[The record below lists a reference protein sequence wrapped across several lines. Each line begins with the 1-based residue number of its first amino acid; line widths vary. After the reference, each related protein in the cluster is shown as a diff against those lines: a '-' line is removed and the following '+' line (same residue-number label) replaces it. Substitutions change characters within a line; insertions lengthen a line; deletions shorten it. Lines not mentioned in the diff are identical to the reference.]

1 MMAIRPL
8 FIVRLPWLNALIP
21 MCLLLGSILPTSV
34 LAQEVTD
41 INPTEEQ
48 TEANEAAATPPKLKP
63 WLITP
68 TLSADPKLGANV
80 GGLIAY
86 LKKLDA

>member
-1 MMAIRPL
+1 MKAIPPL

-48 TEANEAAATPPKLKP
+48 TEANEEAPTPPNSSP
-63 WLITP
+63 
-68 TLSADPKLGANV
+68 G
-80 GGLIAY
+80 
-86 LKKLDA
+86 

>member
-1 MMAIRPL
+1 MKAIRPL

-21 MCLLLGSILPTSV
+21 MCLLLGYILPTSV

-48 TEANEAAATPPKLKP
+48 TEANEEAPTPPNSSP
-63 WLITP
+63 
-68 TLSADPKLGANV
+68 G
-80 GGLIAY
+80 
-86 LKKLDA
+86 

>member
-1 MMAIRPL
+1 MKAIRPL
-8 FIVRLPWLNALIP
+8 YIVRLPWLNALIP

-48 TEANEAAATPPKLKP
+48 TEANEEAPTPPNSSP
-63 WLITP
+63 
-68 TLSADPKLGANV
+68 G
-80 GGLIAY
+80 
-86 LKKLDA
+86 

>member
-8 FIVRLPWLNALIP
+8 FTVRLPWLNALIP
-21 MCLLLGSILPTSV
+21 MCLLLGSILPAPV

-48 TEANEAAATPPKLKP
+48 TEANEEAPTPPNSSP
-63 WLITP
+63 
-68 TLSADPKLGANV
+68 G
-80 GGLIAY
+80 
-86 LKKLDA
+86 

>member
-21 MCLLLGSILPTSV
+21 MCLLLGSILPTPV

-48 TEANEAAATPPKLKP
+48 TEANEEAPTPPNSSP
-63 WLITP
+63 
-68 TLSADPKLGANV
+68 G
-80 GGLIAY
+80 
-86 LKKLDA
+86 

>member
-1 MMAIRPL
+1 MKAIRPL
-8 FIVRLPWLNALIP
+8 YIVRLPWLNALSP

-48 TEANEAAATPPKLKP
+48 TEANEEAPTPPNSSP
-63 WLITP
+63 
-68 TLSADPKLGANV
+68 G
-80 GGLIAY
+80 
-86 LKKLDA
+86 